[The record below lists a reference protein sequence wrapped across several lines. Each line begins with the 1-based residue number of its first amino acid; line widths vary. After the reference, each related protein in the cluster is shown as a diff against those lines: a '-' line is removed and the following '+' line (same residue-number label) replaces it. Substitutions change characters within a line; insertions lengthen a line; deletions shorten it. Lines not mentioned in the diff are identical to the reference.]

1 MGGVG
6 VAGKRDER
14 RESERQRMASK
25 SFVAFGFTVLLS
37 LVLVSC
43 HPPQPASPS
52 PPAPL
57 AAKPVPNDEKATK
70 AIDYVCQNSTDYDV
84 CVNVLKHDSR
94 SNTEDRNVFLKILYE
109 NVRSRVLEIY
119 SIADK
124 LFPEET
130 DPWSKDCLQAC
141 RLEYKMAQRCLKGI
155 TNAIDGRDY
164 KRVHSP
170 MMTIAALA
178 YECQGHFD
186 SPPNSNF
193 GFGRT
198 RISPFKEQNGLVG
211 TLALTTATT
220 AYWAWR
226 NDAYPYASSKYDVM

>member
-1 MGGVG
+1 MGVG
-6 VAGKRDER
+6 AAGKRDER

-43 HPPQPASPS
+43 HPTQPASPS
-52 PPAPL
+52 PPVTL

-70 AIDYVCQNSTDYDV
+70 AID
-84 CVNVLKHDSR
+84 
-94 SNTEDRNVFLKILYE
+94 

-124 LFPEET
+124 LFPKET

-141 RLEYKMAQRCLKGI
+141 RLEYKMAQRYLKGI
-155 TNAIDGRDY
+155 TNAIDGGDY

-178 YECQGHFD
+178 YECQEHFD

-198 RISPFKEQNGLVG
+198 RVSPFKKQNGLVG
-211 TLALTTATT
+211 TLALTTATI
-220 AYWAWR
+220 AYWA
-226 NDAYPYASSKYDVM
+226 